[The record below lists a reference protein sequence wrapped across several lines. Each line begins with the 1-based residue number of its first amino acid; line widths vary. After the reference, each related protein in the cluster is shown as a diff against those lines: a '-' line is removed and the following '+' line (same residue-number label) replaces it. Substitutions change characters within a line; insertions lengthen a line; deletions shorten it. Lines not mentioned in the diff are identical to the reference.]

1 MSTLYKNITETV
13 TALKNGSRRLN
24 EKNLIRLA
32 EDTIVQSG
40 ILSER
45 RNETDLVVKVH
56 FRDGSKSVYDFR
68 YVLEANRI
76 ILDLEQYATNDITL
90 FH

>member
-1 MSTLYKNITETV
+1 MSNLYETITETV
-13 TALKNGSRRLN
+13 TAIKNGSRRLN

-32 EDTIVQSG
+32 EQTVVQSG

-56 FRDGSKSVYDFR
+56 FRDGSKSVYDFKHA
-68 YVLEANRI
+68 LEAKRI
-76 ILDLEQYATNDITL
+76 ILDLEQYATNDINL
-90 FH
+90 LH